1 MINRAYFTRHNL
13 FIDEKDGWCK
23 SLGENG
29 GLGLIRNLE
38 GTEILGFYSNAGV
51 LGDFIQMQPPVT
63 FAINLWERNRE
74 LKKKGQE
81 PYRYLL
87 HVCVF
92 EKYLERIQYFK
103 HAVLGTDTVAQKQY

>member
-1 MINRAYFTRHNL
+1 MINRVYFTRHNL

-63 FAINLWERNRE
+63 FAINLWERKRE
-74 LKKKGQE
+74 LKKKSS
-81 PYRYLL
+81 R
-87 HVCVF
+87 
-92 EKYLERIQYFK
+92 
-103 HAVLGTDTVAQKQY
+103 AV